1 MLPMNFPLYKATM
14 DVYSKKNNNDKFD
27 FGKSESFKAAVAEAV
42 QQAMGD
48 DSARRERHGL
58 KTSLGKCNKDLKR
71 ERTNSKTAQ
80 IKIAQLTEER
90 DRIQKELVE
99 LRPTIENDLRNE
111 REARQLLSDNLKD
124 LRRHLAEGKRGVA
137 RDVAANEAEVAR
149 LHQERGNLET
159 QLAECRRTGEKN
171 RKAERIALDKEREAK
186 DELQR
191 LLDESRN
198 ESMGKDGRIANFETE
213 LAKCRETVAK
223 VESARE
229 SERHALQFI
238 EKANT
243 IMTAFFRQHARGRDA
258 DYSTFPGRIDD
269 LASEIDGVGVGDALK
284 PLKEILISFGTT
296 TEIVRD
302 VSAGIEYLLKEKRD
316 LEISLS
322 DRNNMCDAADQN
334 LDRVN
339 AELKRAQEL
348 LRKQTEESE
357 NLHVEFSWLHS
368 ELKRGLEGLDE
379 KMEERLERFVAG
391 KRRQDE
397 REEDVGRSMVP
408 DSVKKV
414 MGNRQIPPG
423 SPDLDYPLSSRWNE
437 EYMEQRVRDT
447 FNRMLG
453 LPSKKLFG
461 DPDGGGEEEKKAGSA
476 SPSSGESSGGDDG
489 SDRGSPEI
497 DFEELIEDLNNQF
510 KKPPSF
516 EELGGIWT
524 YALAEELH
532 REVTNPVSPWTN
544 AELAKRYA
552 RKLLQGPVYFE
563 EGTGDDTQE
572 AMKKMY
578 QTLVGKW
585 IPGTTTPEDAFDDIH
600 RNFRF
605 ITHSGNYYNL
615 SQTHAFHA
623 FGATRKYLLQKGEMI
638 YTTDSD
644 SNVRLFLL
652 VVSKTGI
659 KFREFG
665 DNTPFLFPPDSSASS
680 ALSALFP
687 WL

>member
-14 DVYSKKNNNDKFD
+14 DVYSKKNNNDNFD
-27 FGKSESFKAAVAEAV
+27 FVKSESFKAAVAEAV

-90 DRIQKELVE
+90 DRIQKELAE

-124 LRRHLAEGKRGVA
+124 LRRHLAERDQGVA
-137 RDVAANEAEVAR
+137 RDVAANEAEIAR
-149 LHQERGNLET
+149 LRQERGNLET

-186 DELQR
+186 DDLQR

-198 ESMGKDGRIANFETE
+198 ESMGKDGRIADFETE

-258 DYSTFPGRIDD
+258 DYSTFPGQIDA
-269 LASEIDGVGVGDALK
+269 LASEIDSVGVGDALK

-316 LEISLS
+316 LEISLN
-322 DRNNMCDAADQN
+322 DRNNMCNDADEN

-357 NLHVEFSWLHS
+357 GLHAEMSHLRTVVDDGFDNLD
-368 ELKRGLEGLDE
+368 K
-379 KMEERLERFVAG
+379 KMGERLERFVA
-391 KRRQDE
+391 DFE
-397 REEDVGRSMVP
+397 RKPDDVGRSMSPKSVPDRVP
-408 DSVKKV
+408 DSVKKII
-414 MGNRQIPPG
+414 GDLQFPQG
-423 SPDLDYPLSSRWNE
+423 SPRLMNLSSPRWNE
-437 EYMEQRVRDT
+437 EYMKQRVRDT

-453 LPSKKLFG
+453 MTGRNLDDTLSGAGGVAEEKSSTGSSSSDDGDDIDFDGYNLNLEDFAMNANEDYKKLPS
-461 DPDGGGEEEKKAGSA
+461 
-476 SPSSGESSGGDDG
+476 
-489 SDRGSPEI
+489 
-497 DFEELIEDLNNQF
+497 F
-510 KKPPSF
+510 K
-516 EELGGIWT
+516 ELGGIWDDK
-524 YALAEELH
+524 LANELRTSQRTTEELLDSY
-532 REVTNPVSPWTN
+532 TNDLLDRNTFIPYVGGTALTDMYGALEIWPSPI
-544 AELAKRYA
+544 
-552 RKLLQGPVYFE
+552 G
-563 EGTGDDTQE
+563 
-572 AMKKMY
+572 
-578 QTLVGKW
+578 
-585 IPGTTTPEDAFDDIH
+585 EDAFDDDVDYH
-600 RNFRF
+600 RYVKIKDGDNVRWFDLTQTRVFRYF
-605 ITHSGNYYNL
+605 V
-615 SQTHAFHA
+615 
-623 FGATRKYLLQKGEMI
+623 ATRRHLLEQGHRMYI
-638 YTTDSD
+638 DSRED
-644 SNVRLFLL
+644 NVRLFLL
-652 VVSKTGI
+652 VASKTGI
-659 KFREFG
+659 EFW
-665 DNTPFLFPPDSSASS
+665 DDDHEVLILFSPDSSASS

-687 WL
+687 WLLMKTN